1 MEKRELE
8 KNLEKI
14 AENVKVTDLEAG
26 IQKEFLGLSKHM
38 TKGRDPSRVKC
49 SD

>member
-14 AENVKVTDLEAG
+14 AENVKVTDLEVEF
-26 IQKEFLGLSKHM
+26 QNEFLGLSNHM
-38 TKGRDPSRVKC
+38 TKGYDM
-49 SD
+49 